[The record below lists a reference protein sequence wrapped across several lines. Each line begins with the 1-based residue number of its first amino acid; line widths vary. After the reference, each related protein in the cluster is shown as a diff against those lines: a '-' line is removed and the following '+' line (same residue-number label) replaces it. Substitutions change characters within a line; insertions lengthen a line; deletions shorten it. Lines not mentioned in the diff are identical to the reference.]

1 MNEWIF
7 PSSRHA
13 IALIHR
19 QSTGNMP
26 CTRLKTQR
34 VNSDRLDIYNK
45 WLLLPVMHIF
55 SDKIFLARKVWDKT
69 LKMESLCWFDL
80 LDIEKVTAA
89 GPWHDLSPVWCPPQH
104 FPSSGV
110 IVKATNSDGYWIE
123 TMNIIWIGRALD
135 FLQCFVIC
143 PRPFNIWYDCSACC
157 TCGRWSSATRP
168 LSSCSGIC
176 RNLFSLKL
184 IVQNVFRGNH
194 ECRHLTEYFTFKQ
207 ECKSTF
213 GFAL

>member
-1 MNEWIF
+1 M
-7 PSSRHA
+7 
-13 IALIHR
+13 LIL
-19 QSTGNMP
+19 T
-26 CTRLKTQR
+26 CL
-34 VNSDRLDIYNK
+34 
-45 WLLLPVMHIF
+45 
-55 SDKIFLARKVWDKT
+55 T
-69 LKMESLCWFDL
+69 LKKWPL
-80 LDIEKVTAA
+80 LVPDMTYHLSSVHLNIFRAVELLWRQLILTAIELK
-89 GPWHDLSPVWCPPQH
+89 Q
-104 FPSSGV
+104 
-110 IVKATNSDGYWIE
+110 WILFE
-123 TMNIIWIGRALD
+123 LVHRALD